1 MAKFLVLARD
11 PVPYP
16 DMSPDEIQRVIQ
28 KYRAWSDGLRRAGRL
43 LDSHKLRDE
52 EGRVVR
58 RSGGQLMVT
67 DGPYIESKEVLGG
80 YWVIQAA
87 GYDEAV
93 RLLSDSPHLE
103 FGTFEVREIEEPPPL
118 E

>member
-16 DMSPDEIQRVIQ
+16 DMSPEEIQRVIER
-28 KYRAWSDGLRRAGRL
+28 YRAWSDGLRKAGRL

-52 EGRVVR
+52 EGRVLR
-58 RSGGQLMVT
+58 RRGGQLMVT

-80 YWVIQAA
+80 YWLIEAA

-103 FGTFEVREIEEPPPL
+103 FGTFEVRQIEEPGSAR
-118 E
+118 